1 MKKLAL
7 IMLAVV
13 SMALVSCG
21 GGGIQPAS
29 PDILYKGDGSKLDG
43 YLKVK
48 EVSARVEGEYITAT
62 AILEVVKDIPEMSKT
77 LINGEKR
84 TYEYSH
90 SSLSL
95 FDKDMM
101 ILGDNIG
108 NHLSFLNKK
117 QGETITLSST
127 IKTDMPSSE
136 AIKKVKFVLVTI
148 DGLYR

>member
-21 GGGIQPAS
+21 EGGIQPAS
-29 PDILYKGDGSKLDG
+29 PDILYNGDGSKLDG

-62 AILEVVKDIPEMSKT
+62 AILEVVKDIPEMSIT

-148 DGLYR
+148 DGLW